1 LSPAPEEALRVLAA
15 RLREEEPISPHV
27 VEAAADPEYGSIAAA
42 GPGSA
47 AAPGEYA
54 LVVESVHEGSLLHY
68 ARPRLLDG
76 HDDDLALLAGD
87 YLYALGLERLAALGD
102 SRAILELAE
111 LIGAC
116 ARRHVEGREEELP
129 ELWRAAAAAIADDT
143 GADQ

>member
-54 LVVESVHEGSLLHY
+54 LVVESVHE